1 MMHEEKNILEVSH
14 ISKRFG
20 SKAVLKNLT
29 FQVERHSIYGFI
41 GRNGAGKTTTMKLI
55 LGLFSA
61 DEGQIL
67 VNGEPVRF
75 GKNHTN
81 RLIGYLPDVP
91 EFYGYMTPAE
101 YLEFCGELTGMPR
114 IKRQERI
121 PQVLDMVGLSGENRR
136 IQGFSRGMKQRLGIA
151 QALLPEPE
159 LLICDEPTSALDP
172 LGRREILEILKKA
185 SAYTTVLFSTHILP
199 DVERICDKIGILHGG
214 RLAWEGTMED
224 VHRLNRGG
232 GFLLEFET
240 AEEKE
245 KFARAWQGA
254 GRENSGGKN
263 FSNISLLCDGGGEE
277 MKQAMELLL
286 RENLQIRKMEKQ
298 ELTLENLFLKVL
310 GDDEEVH
317 GS

>member
-159 LLICDEPTSALDP
+159 LLICDEPTSALDSNT
-172 LGRREILEILKKA
+172 EH
-185 SAYTTVLFSTHILP
+185 T
-199 DVERICDKIGILHGG
+199 
-214 RLAWEGTMED
+214 
-224 VHRLNRGG
+224 
-232 GFLLEFET
+232 LLERLSRCSGT
-240 AEEKE
+240 KTIIIITHKE
-245 KFARAWQGA
+245 AA
-254 GRENSGGKN
+254 SGFCTGTLRIKN
-263 FSNISLLCDGGGEE
+263 
-277 MKQAMELLL
+277 
-286 RENLQIRKMEKQ
+286 
-298 ELTLENLFLKVL
+298 
-310 GDDEEVH
+310 
-317 GS
+317 